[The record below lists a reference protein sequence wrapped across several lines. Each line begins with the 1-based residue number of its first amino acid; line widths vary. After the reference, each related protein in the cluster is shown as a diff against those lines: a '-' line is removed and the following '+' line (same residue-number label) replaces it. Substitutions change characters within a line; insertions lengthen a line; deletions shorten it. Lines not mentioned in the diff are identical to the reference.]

1 MEENCQTRVQNNNL
15 SKTNKNNEG
24 NAIPNNINNYKD
36 KETPLKSRDQNRDFK
51 NKMETKNNVSNS
63 CSKIKSISKISEL
76 NQLKETSTFG
86 KIDSQREHTTEP
98 NKMELN
104 KIEIKKQRKNDVIP
118 FKIENLNPLKYNSPN
133 GLIEINQN
141 KNLIV
146 FIKARNM

>member
-1 MEENCQTRVQNNNL
+1 
-15 SKTNKNNEG
+15 
-24 NAIPNNINNYKD
+24 
-36 KETPLKSRDQNRDFK
+36 
-51 NKMETKNNVSNS
+51 METKNNVSNS